1 MTTQSTATEE
11 LRWWQWI
18 GPWPLR
24 PLAVGL
30 LTGIFAL
37 ATTSYSLTQE
47 TAVQTVGSAA
57 LAGASVGL
65 TMWLARRLAPQA
77 TQHML
82 GYLVAVALVALAGNA
97 VRVVTGTILPF
108 PEMDPVPNFV
118 FTWIRSIA
126 FALVILALLGASQ
139 RRLQRQ
145 AEALLT
151 ADEEVR
157 RQVALVLHDRVQ
169 AGLIS
174 ACLRLRRTMGGDAQR
189 DEQVRL
195 VTEQLEHLRALDVR
209 QAVHALSPNLSEVDL
224 VTVIDELADTYRPA
238 MDVTVTLAEGVQVP
252 PDLRLGIYRIVEQG
266 LLNAAIHGRADHC
279 TVLLE
284 TRRTSLLVRVVDD
297 GAGMPSKARSG
308 FGTTLIDTW
317 CRILGGSW
325 SRVAAHAGGTELR
338 VALPLP

>member
-1 MTTQSTATEE
+1 MTTQSTAAEQ

-37 ATTSYSLTQE
+37 ATTSYLLSF
-47 TAVQTVGSAA
+47 ASAPRIVGSAI

-65 TMWLARRLAPQA
+65 AMWLARRLAPRA
-77 TQHML
+77 TQHL
-82 GYLVAVALVALAGNA
+82 AGYLAAVAVAAGIGNA
-97 VRVVTGTILPF
+97 ARELTGTLLTFPQLPWL
-108 PEMDPVPNFV
+108 PNYL
-118 FTWIRSIA
+118 FTWFRSIA
-126 FALVILALLGASQ
+126 FVLIILALLGASQ

-195 VTEQLEHLRALDVR
+195 VTDQLEHLRALDVR

-224 VTVIDELADTYRPA
+224 VTAIDELADTYRPA
-238 MDVTVTLAEGVQVP
+238 MEIDVTLADGVAVP
-252 PDLRLGIYRIVEQG
+252 AKLKLGIYRIVEQG
-266 LLNAAIHGRADHC
+266 LLNAAIHGRAQHC
-279 TVLLE
+279 TVRLE
-284 TRRTSLLVRVVDD
+284 ARRTSLLVRVVDD
-297 GAGMPSKARSG
+297 GAGSSPRARSG

-325 SRVAAHAGGTELR
+325 SRGAAPGGGTELR
-338 VALPLP
+338 VILPLA

>member
-37 ATTSYSLTQE
+37 ATTSYLLTQE

-77 TQHML
+77 TQHLL

-108 PEMDPVPNFV
+108 PEMDAVSNFV

-139 RRLQRQ
+139 RRLQLQ
-145 AEALLT
+145 AEALLN

-195 VTEQLEHLRALDVR
+195 VTEQLEQLRALDVR

-224 VTVIDELADTYRPA
+224 VTAIDELADTYRPA
-238 MDVTVTLAEGVQVP
+238 MDVTVTLADGVQVP
-252 PDLRLGIYRIVEQG
+252 SKLKVGIYRIVEQG
-266 LLNAAIHGRADHC
+266 LLNAAIHGRPGHC
-279 TVLLE
+279 TVVLE
-284 TRRTSLLVRVVDD
+284 ARRTSLLVRVVDD
-297 GAGMPSKARSG
+297 GAGSSPRARSG

-325 SRVAAHAGGTELR
+325 SRGPAERGGTELR
-338 VALPLP
+338 VTLPLA